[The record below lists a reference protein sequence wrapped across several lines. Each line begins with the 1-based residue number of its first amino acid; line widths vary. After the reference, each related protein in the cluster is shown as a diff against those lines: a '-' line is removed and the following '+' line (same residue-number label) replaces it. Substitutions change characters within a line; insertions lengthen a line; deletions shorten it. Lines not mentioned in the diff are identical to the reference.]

1 LEDSLIVTYFN
12 IETWG
17 KGEKMKKF
25 QTFCPRLSVRKF
37 EQGKVKNEEMK
48 FLSLEHRSNENKSE
62 NEWKMEFD
70 VILILQMK
78 IYSQIIAI

>member
-1 LEDSLIVTYFN
+1 
-12 IETWG
+12 
-17 KGEKMKKF
+17 M
-25 QTFCPRLSVRKF
+25 
-37 EQGKVKNEEMK
+37 
-48 FLSLEHRSNENKSE
+48 SLEHRSNENKSE